1 MQVGAGQVGGHHT
14 GCTSWI
20 ARCRAVVEGL
30 HGLRRTIALQRRNT
44 RRWHAAGRKELKTLV
59 VIMRIRHDDVHL
71 ASIGRRQHADVH
83 LAPIRRH
90 HANAQHV
97 SARRHLDANCGV
109 FTSIGMRRG
118 RGRHVVFFV
127 ALHAWRH
134 VVVHRAHRFVRIGLA
149 ERRAR
154 RCATARVYGRRAG
167 CKSKCMRAVINIHGA
182 PDIIVLVVN
191 ERLPNTLASVD
202 KPRGDL
208 REAQPCLIMSACKKV
223 YSSRCGSPE
232 HAQRQHGAPL
242 TLCKN
247 TSATLALALG
257 GVCCL

>member
-59 VIMRIRHDDVHL
+59 VIMRIRHDDVPL

-83 LAPIRRH
+83 LAPSIRRH

-134 VVVHRAHRFVRIGLA
+134 VVVHRIGLA

-167 CKSKCMRAVINIHGA
+167 CKSKCMHAVINIHGA
-182 PDIIVLVVN
+182 PDIIVVLVVN

-232 HAQRQHGAPL
+232 TRSTHSGSTELP
-242 TLCKN
+242 
-247 TSATLALALG
+247 
-257 GVCCL
+257 

>member
-83 LAPIRRH
+83 LAPSIRRH

-109 FTSIGMRRG
+109 FTSIGMRRR

-127 ALHAWRH
+127 AWRH

-149 ERRAR
+149 ERSAR
-154 RCATARVYGRRAG
+154 RCANARVYGRRAG
-167 CKSKCMRAVINIHGA
+167 
-182 PDIIVLVVN
+182 
-191 ERLPNTLASVD
+191 
-202 KPRGDL
+202 
-208 REAQPCLIMSACKKV
+208 
-223 YSSRCGSPE
+223 
-232 HAQRQHGAPL
+232 
-242 TLCKN
+242 
-247 TSATLALALG
+247 
-257 GVCCL
+257 